1 LNLHPTRLQQSI
13 KIVIK
18 LFLAACHPPVGGRGN
33 GLSLPV
39 QQAGAT
45 SSLVEVGG
53 VYHERSLGRI
63 SASIPGRVRTLLN
76 HFTLRSTPFSSLIF
90 FILLSC
96 SKPIPTFENLD
107 IAKWKED
114 KAACGQVR
122 QNNLQELTRQKDK
135 LKGLSQDAIVELLGR
150 PDQNELYKRNQKFFY
165 YLLTPGKECGSDSTA
180 HRLSLR
186 FNAMGFA
193 KEVLVE

>member
-1 LNLHPTRLQQSI
+1 MNLHPTPLQQSI

-18 LFLAACHPPVGGRGN
+18 SFLAACHARRSGN
-33 GLSLPV
+33 GLS
-39 QQAGAT
+39 AA
-45 SSLVEVGG
+45 SSLVEVWG
-53 VYHERSLGRI
+53 VYSERSLGRL
-63 SASIPGRVRTLLN
+63 STTIPGRVRTLPH
-76 HFTLRSTPFSSLIF
+76 HFVFQSTKFLPLIF
-90 FILLSC
+90 FFLLAC
-96 SKPIPTFENLD
+96 GKPLPTLENLD

-122 QNNLQELTRQKDK
+122 LKSIEELTKQKDK
-135 LKGLSQDAIVELLGR
+135 LKGLSQDDIVKLLGR